1 MNETYY
7 SICYNTFLD
16 KNKAIFVQITVTTQK
31 FILKLFPEIM
41 VKGSSAKKQMIGQL
55 YNNLIKLLGEIDS
68 EINVRK
74 FSDKLEVVTPIEKVD
89 RVRVRL
95 LNTPGI
101 EQVLE
106 ALQFD
111 NMETLDSIKKQVCDI
126 CVDEIADKTFV
137 VRAKRSGKHPFNSSE
152 IERTVGGYMLAHS
165 TAKNVDLH
173 TPQVTIKIE
182 LINTQL
188 NIITKKHKGQ
198 GGYPIGTQGD
208 VLSLMS
214 GGFDSTV
221 ASYFTMRRGLKTHY
235 IFFNLG
241 GVAHEIGV
249 KQVSFYLWNK
259 YGASHRTKIVS
270 VPFDD
275 VLTEIFRSTPE
286 TYMGVTLK
294 RLMIMASEKIADE
307 MGIDA
312 LVTGES
318 IAQVSS
324 QTLRNLSLID
334 QVSNKLIIRPL
345 ATVDKPDIIDM
356 ATKIGTRH
364 FAENMPEYCGV
375 ISKNPITHGSF
386 KRMEREA
393 KRFDYSV
400 LDKAIEDSVTIYV
413 DEVID
418 DVTTETPIEV
428 IRELKEEYVVIDIRP
443 EPACIETICETIKI
457 PFHKLKTEFKKLPK
471 EREYL
476 LYCEKGVMSQLH
488 AQYLRD
494 KGESTNVRVYR
505 P

>member
-1 MNETYY
+1 MQT
-7 SICYNTFLD
+7 
-16 KNKAIFVQITVTTQK
+16 TVTTQK
-31 FILKLFPEIM
+31 FIIKLFPEIM

-55 YNNLIKLLGEIDS
+55 YNNLMKLLGEINS
-68 EINVRK
+68 EIKVKK
-74 FSDKLEVVTPIEKVD
+74 FSDKLEVVTPIEVVDKV
-89 RVRVRL
+89 RQRL
-95 LNTPGI
+95 LDTSGI

-111 NMETLDSIKKQVCDI
+111 NMEELDDIKKQVCKI
-126 CVDEIADKTFV
+126 SADEIAHKTFV
-137 VRAKRSGKHPFNSSE
+137 VRAKRSGKHNFNSSE
-152 IERTVGGYMLAHS
+152 IERTVGGYMLANS
-165 TAKNVDLH
+165 LAKNVDLH
-173 TPQVTIKIE
+173 TPEVTIKIE
-182 LINTQL
+182 LINEQL
-188 NIITKKHKGQ
+188 NIITKKYKGQ

-221 ASYFTMRRGLKTHY
+221 ASYLTMRRGLKTHY

-241 GVAHEIGV
+241 GIAHEIGV

-259 YGASHRTKIVS
+259 FGASHRVKIVS

-294 RLMIMASEKIADE
+294 RLMIIASEKIADE

-334 QVSNKLIIRPL
+334 QVSQKLIIRPL
-345 ATVDKPDIIDM
+345 ATVDKPDIIKM
-356 ATKIGTRH
+356 ATQIGTRH

-386 KRMEREA
+386 KRMEKEA
-393 KRFDYSV
+393 KRFNYSV
-400 LDKAIEDSVTIYV
+400 LDKAVEDAVTIYV

-418 DVTTETPIEV
+418 DVTTQTAIEV
-428 IRELKEEYVVIDIRP
+428 ISELKEEYVVIDIRP
-443 EPACIETICETIKI
+443 EEGCIETICETIKI
-457 PFHKLKTEFKKLPK
+457 PFHKLKTEFKRLPQD
-471 EREYL
+471 REYL

-494 KGESTNVRVYR
+494 KGESLNIRVYR

>member
-1 MNETYY
+1 
-7 SICYNTFLD
+7 
-16 KNKAIFVQITVTTQK
+16 
-31 FILKLFPEIM
+31 M

-68 EINVRK
+68 DIAIKK
-74 FSDKLEVVTPIEKVD
+74 FSDKLEVVTPIKVVN
-89 RVRVRL
+89 RVRERL
-95 LNTPGI
+95 LNTSGI

-111 NMETLDSIKKQVCDI
+111 NMENLEDIKAKVC
-126 CVDEIADKTFV
+126 EISASEIVDKTFV
-137 VRAKRSGKHPFNSSE
+137 VRAKRSGKHDFNSSE
-152 IERTVGGYMLAHS
+152 MERTIGGYMLAHTPS
-165 TAKNVDLH
+165 SKGVDLH
-173 TPQVTIKIE
+173 NPDVTIKIE
-182 LINTQL
+182 LINNQL
-188 NIITKKHKGQ
+188 NIITQKHMGL
-198 GGYPIGTQGD
+198 GGFPIGTQGD

-221 ASYFTMRRGLKTHY
+221 ASYLTMRRGLKTHY

-241 GVAHEIGV
+241 GIAHEIGV

-259 YGASHRTKIVS
+259 FGASHRVKIVS

-294 RLMIMASEKIADE
+294 RLMILAAQKIADE
-307 MGIDA
+307 MEIDA

-334 QVSNKLIIRPL
+334 QVSQKLIIRPL
-345 ATVDKPDIIDM
+345 ATVDKPEIIQL

-386 KRMEREA
+386 KRMEKEA
-393 KRFDYSV
+393 KRFNYEV
-400 LDKAIEDSVTIYV
+400 LDKAVENAVSIYV
-413 DEVID
+413 DEVVN
-418 DVTTETPIEV
+418 DVNRQSPVEV
-428 IRELKEEYVVIDIRP
+428 ISELKEEYVVIDIRP
-443 EPACIETICETIKI
+443 EEETISSELCETIKI

-471 EREYL
+471 NREYL

-488 AQYLRD
+488 AQYLNDSQEDIR
-494 KGESTNVRVYR
+494 VRVYR
-505 P
+505 

>member
-1 MNETYY
+1 
-7 SICYNTFLD
+7 
-16 KNKAIFVQITVTTQK
+16 VQTTVTTQK

-55 YNNLIKLLGEIDS
+55 YNNLIKLLEEIDKD
-68 EINVRK
+68 IKVRK
-74 FSDKLEVVTPIEKVD
+74 FSDKLEVVTPIEVVD
-89 RVRVRL
+89 GVRTRL

-111 NMETLDSIKKQVCDI
+111 NMEELDGIKKQVCDI
-126 CVDEIADKTFV
+126 CADEIADKTFV

-173 TPQVTIKIE
+173 TPDVTIKIE

-221 ASYFTMRRGLKTHY
+221 ASYLTMRRGLKTHY

-259 YGASHRTKIVS
+259 FGASHRVKIIS

-307 MGIDA
+307 MVIDA

-345 ATVDKPDIIDM
+345 ATVDKPDIIEM

-375 ISKNPITHGSF
+375 ISINPITRVSF
-386 KRMEREA
+386 KLM
-393 KRFDYSV
+393 
-400 LDKAIEDSVTIYV
+400 
-413 DEVID
+413 
-418 DVTTETPIEV
+418 
-428 IRELKEEYVVIDIRP
+428 
-443 EPACIETICETIKI
+443 
-457 PFHKLKTEFKKLPK
+457 
-471 EREYL
+471 
-476 LYCEKGVMSQLH
+476 
-488 AQYLRD
+488 
-494 KGESTNVRVYR
+494 
-505 P
+505 